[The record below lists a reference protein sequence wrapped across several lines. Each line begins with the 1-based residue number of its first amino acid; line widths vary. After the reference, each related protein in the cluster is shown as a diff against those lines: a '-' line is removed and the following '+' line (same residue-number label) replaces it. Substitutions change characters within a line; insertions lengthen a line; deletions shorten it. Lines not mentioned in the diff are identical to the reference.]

1 MREAESRSTTTTTT
15 STRGRILDS
24 ALAGFARRGVSAT
37 SLDDVA
43 ADVGVRKQT
52 ILYWFASKD
61 ILVRGVVDLA
71 VDEVSKALSEAA
83 RTRRPERDPAATVI
97 DAVLRLGARRP
108 DLLVLLRE
116 VARLGPPVSM
126 WLAGSLEGPI
136 TEAARTLAGPT
147 GDEEA
152 ARRAV
157 VEIGA
162 RVVATAVEVELLRSL
177 GVDPGRAWLRRRR
190 RELLALLPDSVS
202 RF

>member
-1 MREAESRSTTTTTT
+1 MQGAEAA
-15 STRGRILDS
+15 STRDRILDS
-24 ALAGFARRGVSAT
+24 ALAAFAQRGVSAT

-61 ILVRGVVDLA
+61 ILVRGVVELA
-71 VDEVSKALSEAA
+71 VHEVSAALSEAV

-116 VARLGPPVSM
+116 VARLGPPVST
-126 WLAGSLEGPI
+126 WLAGSLEGPLHD
-136 TEAARTLAGPT
+136 AARTLAGPA
-147 GDEEA
+147 GDA
-152 ARRAV
+152 VATRRAV

-162 RVVATAVEVELLRSL
+162 RVVATAVEVELLRDL

-190 RELLALLPDSVS
+190 RELLALLPDAAASPS
-202 RF
+202 